1 MSTFKKEGFFVLS
14 LKDGTA
20 LPARKLEAC
29 PEGVRAEV
37 GGISTLFSAEEI
49 GKTWQI
55 QGDLPVDELEHFS
68 KIGAA
73 LLSLEDALTAY
84 RKNTGRYP
92 FTSTGNPLIFGATSL
107 AFTLSPFRSSEDIDL
122 AVSQDFLDWTL
133 AYRVHAHNFS
143 RLRPRHSGTTIDW
156 GFSGFVCVNPIGTD
170 WTESNWN
177 PPLDVGVDLCSE
189 DLLDLCGR
197 WRERAVNIAGLTDV
211 RFRLLHPLDVV
222 AQKLLRRSED
232 TFFGRDVLDIE
243 SVMERL
249 NPPKETLI
257 ALLTECAQ
265 RYNPTPNDSMV
276 PSQYEAVMRNTSWFL
291 ERFLPGMTVD
301 EIAKKAWER
310 KGATLGKIGLAPGP
324 VSLSLPLHMTPVKP
338 ETLGGLDEH

>member
-122 AVSQDFLDWTL
+122 AVSQDFL
-133 AYRVHAHNFS
+133 
-143 RLRPRHSGTTIDW
+143 
-156 GFSGFVCVNPIGTD
+156 D

>member
-1 MSTFKKEGFFVLS
+1 M
-14 LKDGTA
+14 
-20 LPARKLEAC
+20 PARKLEAC

-122 AVSQDFLDWTL
+122 AVSQDFL
-133 AYRVHAHNFS
+133 
-143 RLRPRHSGTTIDW
+143 
-156 GFSGFVCVNPIGTD
+156 D